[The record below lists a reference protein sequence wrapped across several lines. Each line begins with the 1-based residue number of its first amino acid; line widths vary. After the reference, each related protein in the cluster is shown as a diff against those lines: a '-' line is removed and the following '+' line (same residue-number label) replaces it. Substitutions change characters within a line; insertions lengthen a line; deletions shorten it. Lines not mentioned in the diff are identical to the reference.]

1 MKISLSRSIQ
11 KLRKFIN
18 TGMFSHGNHLH
29 KDKKGEVTVFLAMI
43 LVMLMTL
50 LLVMAESART
60 AGERLYLRM
69 AVDSSMDSLMAQYH
83 RKLWQKYRILGLEAD
98 SKGLLEEELKAFLDP
113 YMQAENWYP
122 LKTEEAVVKD
132 MAALTE
138 GKGSCME
145 REILEYMKYGLV
157 GVSWDA
163 MTEGEAK
170 EALEGIKNASG
181 VNHVS
186 GLYEEHCKEAVALEK
201 ALEKLNGKL
210 EQQKMDWEAGISC
223 LKSLDGRGMV
233 KKCRSVIKSLQA
245 VPALVEAYEKQADR
259 LERALS
265 ESRENFE
272 TEEDLEGN
280 SRQLLN
286 EQIRSYETYISQDGE
301 RRGQIRS
308 LTERSRENISF
319 MEGLIKEAEDVIRYI
334 DDWEPSDEEDEL
346 DEEELWEPVIR
357 HMTGYP
363 VLALDVSFGV
373 RDKEKEG
380 WLERIRSLT
389 GKGILKLVLPEDSKI
404 SGGKPDLSQAPSTL
418 SGRGTEHFNG
428 VSGLVDRLLV
438 AEYGVRYFP
447 HFQKKMENGDI
458 YEMEYVLYGKK
469 TDKENLEAS
478 VLRLVTVR
486 QGLNLIHILS
496 DGQKRQ
502 EAEALAASIT
512 GGMGLLPLTAVV
524 TFFVMG
530 MWALAEAFV
539 DVRCLLNGGKV
550 PLVKAVSDWQLSLEG
565 VLKIG
570 AEGKL
575 PDLGENIT
583 VWGNETADESRSGS
597 KKGLDLTGYLRM
609 FLFVSYGSEPLFRM
623 MDMMQMNIRK
633 EQPDFLLEKCVC
645 MVDAEAGFCG
655 KPVFF
660 SSGPWKT
667 LRKTRF
673 SVSGNYFTKP

>member
-1 MKISLSRSIQ
+1 
-11 KLRKFIN
+11 
-18 TGMFSHGNHLH
+18 MFSHGNHLH

-157 GVSWDA
+157 GVLWDA

-373 RDKEKEG
+373 KDKEKEG

-418 SGRGTEHFNG
+418 SGRGTEHFTG
-428 VSGLVDRLLV
+428 VSGLVDRLMV

-447 HFQKKMENGDI
+447 HFQKKMENGAI

-512 GGMGLLPLTAVV
+512 GGMGLLPLTA
-524 TFFVMG
+524 
-530 MWALAEAFV
+530 
-539 DVRCLLNGGKV
+539 
-550 PLVKAVSDWQLSLEG
+550 DWQLSLEG

>member
-1 MKISLSRSIQ
+1 
-11 KLRKFIN
+11 
-18 TGMFSHGNHLH
+18 
-29 KDKKGEVTVFLAMI
+29 
-43 LVMLMTL
+43 
-50 LLVMAESART
+50 
-60 AGERLYLRM
+60 
-69 AVDSSMDSLMAQYH
+69 
-83 RKLWQKYRILGLEAD
+83 
-98 SKGLLEEELKAFLDP
+98 
-113 YMQAENWYP
+113 
-122 LKTEEAVVKD
+122 
-132 MAALTE
+132 
-138 GKGSCME
+138 
-145 REILEYMKYGLV
+145 
-157 GVSWDA
+157 

-373 RDKEKEG
+373 KDKEKEG

-418 SGRGTEHFNG
+418 SGRGTEHFTG
-428 VSGLVDRLLV
+428 VSGLVDRLMV

-447 HFQKKMENGDI
+447 HFQKKMENGAI